1 MSRVGLSFPISHP
14 NPTTNSNSTERIQ
27 VDVVMPVLMSAA
39 RKIRGRKQ
47 RRQAKASALGTDR
60 AYVSVSGVV
69 SGGAVRSRVIR
80 TRAKH
85 GKSTNEP
92 DTPEVVHRR
101 KADTL
106 SKRATGRRG
115 ADVDGIPPTRLRK
128 KPLILLRGRREGAD
142 MKPGRERHKRHGVG
156 TKGNNNI
163 SNGSARLAR
172 KTPSRAG
179 ASRERPRERVS
190 VRHKTTPET
199 LLARESSDGSLSND
213 GNESDHLWASASLH
227 AGLPKELWGS
237 PCRSSPSE

>member
-14 NPTTNSNSTERIQ
+14 NPTTNSSTERIQ
-27 VDVVMPVLMSAA
+27 VDVVMPVLMSPA
-39 RKIRGRKQ
+39 RKTRRTKQ
-47 RRQAKASALGTDR
+47 RRQAKASALGTER
-60 AYVSVSGVV
+60 ASVSVSGVV
-69 SGGAVRSRVIR
+69 SGGAVRSHTIR
-80 TRAKH
+80 TRTKH

-92 DTPEVVHRR
+92 EAPEVVHRR

-115 ADVDGIPPTRLRK
+115 ADVDDIAPTRLRK

-142 MKPGRERHKRHGVG
+142 MKPGRERHKLHAVG

-172 KTPSRAG
+172 KTPMRAG
-179 ASRERPRERVS
+179 ASRERPRERVI
-190 VRHKTTPET
+190 VQHKTTPDT

-237 PCRSSPSE
+237 PCRSSPNE